1 MSSFMAHGL
10 CGLTVY
16 ASGRQPTTRPK
27 QLLWAGWLT
36 FLALAPDID
45 YAFSALRPGGLR
57 LTHSFGFTLFLSFVT
72 VGGLWLTRPGQLKTA
87 GWQPLAATLT
97 HIFCD
102 VLVGVHPLPLFWP
115 LAAAEWVL
123 PFGLLPSAGQINLQ
137 NFYFYRNLMIEMGIF
152 LPLVGLFLKGAKI
165 KTKYGWWGIIL
176 PLFSAGFF
184 MWWAF
189 TLPR

>member
-1 MSSFMAHGL
+1 MSSFIAHGL
-10 CGLTVY
+10 CGFTVY
-16 ASGRQPTTRPK
+16 ASGRKPTTRPE

-36 FLALAPDID
+36 FLAMSPDID
-45 YAFSALRPGGLR
+45 YALPILRPGGLR
-57 LTHSFGFTLFLSFVT
+57 LTHSFGFTLFLAFMTAV
-72 VGGLWLTRPGQLKTA
+72 VLWLTRPGQFKTA
-87 GWQPLAATLT
+87 GWQPFAATLS

-102 VLVGVHPLPLFWP
+102 LLVGVHPLPLFWP
-115 LAAAEWVL
+115 FSAAEWVL

-152 LPLVGLFLKGAKI
+152 LPLVALFLRGGKI
-165 KTKYGWWGIIL
+165 KEKLGWWGVVFL
-176 PLFSAGFF
+176 LFLAGFF